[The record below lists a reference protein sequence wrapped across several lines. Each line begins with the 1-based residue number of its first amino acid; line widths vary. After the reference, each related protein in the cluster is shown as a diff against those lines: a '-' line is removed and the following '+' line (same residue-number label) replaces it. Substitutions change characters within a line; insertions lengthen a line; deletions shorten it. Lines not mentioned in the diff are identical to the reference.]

1 MENFEQYDAPESR
14 PTLVEVAEP
23 EPKGLS
29 FQMEIEDFYAMEEA
43 RTAIRTK
50 TRTAFITDA
59 INHYVGMIQAT
70 GAKPGTPESKS
81 PGGRLME
88 LFGVLGIKG
97 SNFVELRGYL
107 IEQGVLMADS
117 YWNIVLDRMASI
129 LDRCQ

>member
-1 MENFEQYDAPESR
+1 
-14 PTLVEVAEP
+14 
-23 EPKGLS
+23 
-29 FQMEIEDFYAMEEA
+29 
-43 RTAIRTK
+43 
-50 TRTAFITDA
+50 
-59 INHYVGMIQAT
+59 
-70 GAKPGTPESKS
+70 
-81 PGGRLME
+81 ME